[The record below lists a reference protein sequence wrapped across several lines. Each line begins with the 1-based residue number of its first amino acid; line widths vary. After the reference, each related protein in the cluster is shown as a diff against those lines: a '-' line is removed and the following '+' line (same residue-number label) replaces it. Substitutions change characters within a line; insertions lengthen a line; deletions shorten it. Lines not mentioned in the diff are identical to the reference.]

1 MIRETLNERWSAES
15 ELIDNTNN
23 EFVYFNIVLDNGE
36 VIEGRML
43 DPCREVRDAGNNLD
57 A

>member
-1 MIRETLNERWSAES
+1 M
-15 ELIDNTNN
+15 IDNTKN
-23 EFVYFNIVLDNGE
+23 EFVYFKIVLESGE

>member
-1 MIRETLNERWSAES
+1 MIPPELDERWASHS
-15 ELIDNTNN
+15 DMIDNTNN